1 MPNWN
6 AREEA
11 GLQGFL
17 FVWGGGGVR
26 FLAFFETVV
35 LVYAGVFIVIVIV
48 LVTFYSKYALLVGK
62 NFTKI

>member
-17 FVWGGGGVR
+17 FVWGGG
-26 FLAFFETVV
+26 AFFETVV